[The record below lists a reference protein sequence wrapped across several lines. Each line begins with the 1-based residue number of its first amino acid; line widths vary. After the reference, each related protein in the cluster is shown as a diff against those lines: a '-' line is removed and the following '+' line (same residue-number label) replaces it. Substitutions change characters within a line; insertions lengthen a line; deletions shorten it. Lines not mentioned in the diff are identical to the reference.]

1 MLTACNGGHEMGRY
15 ILLESNCGYI
25 FGDVV
30 ESSPVF
36 AAVSLDKSLMNDES
50 EYFYEETGRYDASAR
65 YYVYYASD
73 DFPIIDDGQNKELIE
88 ACIRDCQYVAT
99 VSRYL
104 KA

>member
-1 MLTACNGGHEMGRY
+1 MKRY
-15 ILLESNCGYI
+15 ILLDHHSGYI

-36 AAVSLDKSLMNDES
+36 AAKSLDLSLMNDES
-50 EYFYEETGRYDASAR
+50 EYLYEETGRHDAIAR

-73 DFPIIDDGQNKELIE
+73 DFPIIDGGQDQELIE
-88 ACIRDCQYVAT
+88 AVIRDCPYVAT